1 MFMDKMKELVD
12 RLNEYRDAYYNRNE
26 SLISDQEYD
35 ALFDELAALERETGI
50 VYAGSPTATV
60 GYTVVSKLQKVN
72 HNHPLLSLGKTTDI
86 GEFSSYFEGKPMNL
100 MGKMDGLT
108 ASLLYRGGE
117 LISAESRGNGEV
129 GEDITHNA
137 RTFVNLPQRIPFAGE
152 LILDGEC
159 IITYPA
165 FREIIRR
172 ENTEYKN
179 PRNLVSGTVRQLD
192 SKIAARR
199 NVRFIAWK
207 LHKAVDAQGNSI
219 PETQTYHA
227 SFAFLA
233 SLGFQVVPHRFL
245 PNRFET
251 EQERQ
256 EALNREME
264 QLQQECAALG
274 YPIDGLVGS
283 FDDVAYGVSLGSTGH
298 HPKHSLAFKFYQDRN
313 ETVLRQIEW
322 STNRTGQVNPVAI
335 FDPVEI
341 DGTTVSRA
349 SLNNVSI
356 IKELELGLGDT
367 ITVIKA
373 NQIIPMVTDNL
384 TRSGSYVFPT
394 HCGSCG
400 EELELRNDNGREM
413 LYCVNPGCP
422 AIRLDR
428 ITYFVS
434 RDAMNILGLSQ
445 ERLNVLI
452 EQGFIRDFADI
463 YHLAEHREALEALER
478 FGKDSVDNL
487 LTSIEESRNC
497 RLSNVL
503 TAIGIPN
510 IGKNNAKLLAAHCF
524 AVKKGNPLE
533 TFLELAQED
542 FDWTVL
548 DGFGEVMSAGI
559 NRFVQQNRERIEPLA
574 ALLNIADETPDEN
587 APAGLAG
594 QSFCI
599 TGKLLHFPNRDAL
612 VEQIEKLGGKVVSGV
627 SAKTNYLI
635 TNDKDS
641 GSSKNQKAAK
651 FGTKIISE
659 EEFLAMCQNS

>member
-1 MFMDKMKELVD
+1 MDKMKELVD
-12 RLNEYRDAYYNRNE
+12 RLNRYRDAYYNQNE
-26 SLISDQEYD
+26 SLVSDQEYD
-35 ALFDELAALERETGI
+35 ALFDELAALEQETGI
-50 VYAGSPTATV
+50 VYANSPTATV
-60 GYTVVSKLQKVN
+60 GFAAVSKLQKVT

-86 GEFSSYFEGKPMNL
+86 GEFSAYFEGKPLNL

-108 ASLLYRGGE
+108 ASLLYRDGV
-117 LISAESRGNGEV
+117 LVSAESRGNGEV
-129 GEDITHNA
+129 GEDITHNV

-159 IITYPA
+159 IITYPT
-165 FREIIRR
+165 FRAIIQR

-192 SKIAARR
+192 SRIAAQR

-207 LHKAVDAQGNSI
+207 LHSARDEKGNSI
-219 PETQTYHA
+219 PEAGTYSA

-233 SLGFQVVPHRFL
+233 SLGFEVVPHRSI
-245 PNRFET
+245 PNCFDS

-256 EALNREME
+256 AALNQEME
-264 QLQQECAALG
+264 DLQQQCAALG
-274 YPIDGLVGS
+274 YPIDGIVGS

-384 TRSGSYVFPT
+384 TRSANYAFPT

-400 EELELRNDNGREM
+400 EKLELRNDNGREM
-413 LYCVNPGCP
+413 LYCVNPRCP
-422 AIRLDR
+422 AIRLDQ

-434 RDAMNILGLSQ
+434 RDAMNIMGLSQ
-445 ERLNVLI
+445 ERLSVLI
-452 EQGFIRDFADI
+452 DRGFVRDFADI
-463 YHLAEHREALEALER
+463 YHLSEHRQELEELER
-478 FGKDSVDNL
+478 FGKDSVENL
-487 LTSIEESRNC
+487 LSSIEESRNC
-497 RLSNVL
+497 RMSNVL

-524 AVKKGNPLE
+524 AVKKGNPLAA
-533 TFLELAQED
+533 FLELAREE

-559 NRFVQQNRERIEPLA
+559 NRFVKENLNRIRPLID
-574 ALLNIADETPDEN
+574 LLNIADETPREE
-587 APAGLAG
+587 ASAGLAG
-594 QSFCI
+594 QTFCI
-599 TGKLLHFPNRDAL
+599 TGKLNHFPNRDAL
-612 VEQIEKLGGKVVSGV
+612 VEQIEKLGGKVVTGV

-659 EEFLAMCQNS
+659 EEFLAMCGQP

>member
-1 MFMDKMKELVD
+1 MDKMKELVD
-12 RLNEYRDAYYNRNE
+12 RLNECRDAYYNKNE

-35 ALFDELAALERETGI
+35 ALFDKLAALEQQTGI
-50 VYAGSPTATV
+50 VYANSPTATV
-60 GYTVVSKLQKVN
+60 GYAVVSKLQKVA

-86 GEFSSYFEGKPMNL
+86 GEFSAYFEGKPLSL

-108 ASLLYRGGE
+108 ASLLYRDGV

-165 FREIIRR
+165 FREIIRQ
-172 ENTEYKN
+172 EETEYKN

-207 LHKAVDAQGNSI
+207 LHQAVDESGN
-219 PETQTYHA
+219 PLPQVGTYSE
-227 SFAFLA
+227 SFAFLS
-233 SLGFQVVPHRFL
+233 SLGFEVVPHRYL
-245 PNRFET
+245 SNQFET

-256 EALNREME
+256 DTLSREME
-264 QLQQECAALG
+264 DLQQECAALG
-274 YPIDGLVGS
+274 YPIDGLVGA

-384 TRSGSYVFPT
+384 TRSGSYIFPT

-400 EELELRNDNGREM
+400 KELELRNDNGREM
-413 LYCVNPGCP
+413 LYCVNPDCP

-434 RDAMNILGLSQ
+434 RDAMNIMGLSQ
-445 ERLNVLI
+445 ERLNLLI
-452 EQGFIRDFADI
+452 DRGFVRDFADI
-463 YHLAEHREALEALER
+463 YHLSVHREELEELER
-478 FGKDSVDNL
+478 FGKDSVKNMLD
-487 LTSIEESRNC
+487 SIEESRNC
-497 RLSNVL
+497 RLANVL

-524 AVKKGNPLE
+524 AAKRGDPLE

-548 DGFGEVMSAGI
+548 DGFGQVMSTGI
-559 NRFVQQNRERIEPLA
+559 NRFVQENRQRIQPLVK
-574 ALLNIADETPDEN
+574 LLNIADETPDEN
-587 APAGLAG
+587 APAGLTG

-599 TGKLLHFPNRDAL
+599 TGKLNHFPNRDAL

-627 SAKTNYLI
+627 SAKTNFLI

-659 EEFLAMCQNS
+659 EEFIALCGEP

>member
-1 MFMDKMKELVD
+1 MDKMKELVD
-12 RLNEYRDAYYNRNE
+12 RLNGYRDAYYNRNE
-26 SLISDQEYD
+26 SPVSDAEYD
-35 ALFDELAALERETGI
+35 ALFDELAAMERESGI
-50 VYAGSPTATV
+50 VYANSPTATV
-60 GYTVVSKLQKVN
+60 GYAVVSKLQKVT
-72 HNHPLLSLGKTTDI
+72 HNHPLLSLGKTTDM
-86 GEFSSYFEGKPMNL
+86 GEFADYFEGKPISL

-108 ASLLYRGGE
+108 ASLIYRDGE
-117 LISAESRGNGEV
+117 LVSAESRGNGEV

-137 RTFVNLPQRIPFAGE
+137 RTFVNLPQRIPFSGE

-159 IITYPA
+159 VIDYPS

-192 SKIAARR
+192 SRVAAGR

-207 LHKAVDAQGNSI
+207 LYSARDEAGAVVAGTD
-219 PETQTYHA
+219 TYSE
-227 SFAFLA
+227 SFAFLEK
-233 SLGFQVVPHRFL
+233 LGFEVVPNRL
-245 PNRFET
+245 VENRFES
-251 EQERQ
+251 EEERIDCLN
-256 EALNREME
+256 EAME
-264 QLQQECAALG
+264 DLQQRCAALG
-274 YPIDGLVGS
+274 YPIDGIVGS
-283 FDDVAYGVSLGSTGH
+283 FDDVAYGAGLGSTGH

-335 FDPVEI
+335 FDSVEI

-384 TRSGSYVFPT
+384 TRSGNYAFPT
-394 HCGSCG
+394 RCGSCG
-400 EELELRNDNGREM
+400 EALELRNDNGREM
-413 LYCVNPGCP
+413 LYCVNPDCP
-422 AIRLDR
+422 AIRLDQ

-434 RDAMNILGLSQ
+434 RDAMNILGLSE
-445 ERLNVLI
+445 ERLRVLM
-452 EQGFIRDFADI
+452 EKGFVRDFADI
-463 YHLAEHREALEALER
+463 YHLSEHRQELEALER

-487 LTSIEESRNC
+487 LSSIEDSRDC
-497 RLSNVL
+497 RMSNVL

-510 IGKNNAKLLAAHCF
+510 IGKNNAKLLAARCF
-524 AVKKGNPLE
+524 PAGEGSPLDA
-533 TFLELAQED
+533 FLDMALAD
-542 FDWTVL
+542 FDWTEL
-548 DGFGEVMSAGI
+548 DGFGEVMSDGI
-559 NRFVQQNRERIEPLA
+559 NRFVRENQQRIRPLGQ
-574 ALLNIADETPDEN
+574 LLRIAVE
-587 APAGLAG
+587 APRQADSLLAG
-594 QSFCI
+594 RSFCI
-599 TGKLLHFPNRDAL
+599 TGKLNHFVNRDAL
-612 VEQIEKLGGKVVSGV
+612 AAQIEKLGGKVVSGV
-627 SAKTNYLI
+627 SAKTDFLI

-659 EEFLAMCQNS
+659 EEFLAMCQL

>member
-1 MFMDKMKELVD
+1 MDKMKELVD
-12 RLNEYRDAYYNRNE
+12 RLNRYRDAYYNQNE
-26 SLISDQEYD
+26 SLVSDQEYD
-35 ALFDELAALERETGI
+35 ALFDELAALEQETGI
-50 VYAGSPTATV
+50 VYANSPTATV
-60 GYTVVSKLQKVN
+60 GFAAVSKLQKVT

-86 GEFSSYFEGKPMNL
+86 GEFSAYFEGKPLNL

-108 ASLLYRGGE
+108 ASLLYRDGV
-117 LISAESRGNGEV
+117 LVSAESRGNGEV
-129 GEDITHNA
+129 GEDITHNV

-159 IITYPA
+159 IITYPT
-165 FREIIRR
+165 FRAIIQR

-192 SKIAARR
+192 SRIAAGR

-207 LHKAVDAQGNSI
+207 LHSARDEKGNSI
-219 PETQTYHA
+219 PEAGTYSA

-233 SLGFQVVPHRFL
+233 SLGFEVVPHRSI
-245 PNRFET
+245 PNCFDS

-256 EALNREME
+256 AALNQEME
-264 QLQQECAALG
+264 DLQQQCAALG
-274 YPIDGLVGS
+274 YPIDGIVGS

-384 TRSGSYVFPT
+384 TRSANYVFPT

-400 EELELRNDNGREM
+400 EKLELRNDNGREM
-413 LYCVNPGCP
+413 LYCVNPRCP
-422 AIRLDR
+422 AIRLDQ
-428 ITYFVS
+428 ITNFVS
-434 RDAMNILGLSQ
+434 RDAMNIMGLSQ
-445 ERLNVLI
+445 ERLSVLI
-452 EQGFIRDFADI
+452 DRGFVRDFADI
-463 YHLAEHREALEALER
+463 YHLSEHRQELEELER
-478 FGKDSVDNL
+478 FGKDSVENL
-487 LTSIEESRNC
+487 LSSIEESRNC
-497 RLSNVL
+497 RMSNVL

-533 TFLELAQED
+533 TFLELAQRE

-559 NRFVQQNRERIEPLA
+559 NRFVKENLNRIRPLID
-574 ALLNIADETPDEN
+574 LLNIADETPREE
-587 APAGLAG
+587 ASAGLAG
-594 QSFCI
+594 QTFCI
-599 TGKLLHFPNRDAL
+599 TGKLNHFPNRDAL
-612 VEQIEKLGGKVVSGV
+612 VEQIEKLGGKVVTGV

-635 TNDKDS
+635 TNDKDY

-659 EEFLAMCQNS
+659 EEFLAMCGQP

>member
-1 MFMDKMKELVD
+1 MDNMKELVD
-12 RLNEYRDAYYNRNE
+12 RLNRYRDAYYNQNE
-26 SLISDQEYD
+26 SLVSDREYD
-35 ALFDELAALERETGI
+35 ALFDELAALEQETGI
-50 VYAGSPTATV
+50 VYANSPTATV
-60 GYTVVSKLQKVN
+60 GFAAVSKLQKVA
-72 HNHPLLSLGKTTDI
+72 HNHPLLSLGKTTNI
-86 GEFSSYFEGKPMNL
+86 QEFSDYFEEKPLNL
-100 MGKMDGLT
+100 MAKMDGLT
-108 ASLLYRGGE
+108 ASLLYRDGQ
-117 LISAESRGNGEV
+117 LVSAESRGNGEV
-129 GEDITHNA
+129 GEDITHNV
-137 RTFVNLPQRIPFAGE
+137 RTFVNLPRRIPFAGE

-165 FREIIRR
+165 FRDIIRR

-192 SKIAARR
+192 SRIAARR

-207 LHKAVDAQGNSI
+207 LHSARDEKGDPI
-219 PETQTYHA
+219 PEAGTYSA

-233 SLGFQVVPHRFL
+233 SLGFEVVPYRSVSNCFDS
-245 PNRFET
+245 
-251 EQERQ
+251 QQQRQ
-256 EALNREME
+256 EALSREME
-264 QLQQECAALG
+264 DLQQQCAALG
-274 YPIDGLVGS
+274 YPIDGIVGS

-298 HPKHSLAFKFYQDRN
+298 HPKHSLAFKFYQERN

-384 TRSGSYVFPT
+384 TRSGSYVFPR

-400 EELELRNDNGREM
+400 EKLELRNDNGREM
-413 LYCVNPGCP
+413 LYCVNSRCP
-422 AIRLDR
+422 AIRLDQ

-434 RDAMNILGLSQ
+434 RDAMNIMGLSQ
-445 ERLNVLI
+445 ERLSVLI
-452 EQGFIRDFADI
+452 DRGFVRDFADL
-463 YHLAEHREALEALER
+463 YRLAEHRQALEALER

-487 LTSIEESRNC
+487 LSSIEESRNC
-497 RLSNVL
+497 RMSNVL

-510 IGKNNAKLLAAHCF
+510 VGKNNAKLLAAHCF
-524 AVKKGNPLE
+524 SAKKGNPMAA
-533 TFLELAQED
+533 FLELAQAE

-548 DGFGEVMSAGI
+548 EGFGEVMSAGI
-559 NRFVQQNRERIEPLA
+559 NRFVRENRDRIQPLVD
-574 ALLNIADETPDEN
+574 LLNIADETPREN
-587 APAGLAG
+587 DSAGLAG
-594 QSFCI
+594 KTFCI
-599 TGKLLHFPNRDAL
+599 TGKLNHFPNRDAL
-612 VEQIEKLGGKVVSGV
+612 VEQIEKLGGKVVTGV

-651 FGTKIISE
+651 FGTKILSE
-659 EEFLAMCQNS
+659 AEFVALCGQL

>member
-1 MFMDKMKELVD
+1 MDNMKELVD
-12 RLNEYRDAYYNRNE
+12 RLNRYRDAYYNQNE
-26 SLISDQEYD
+26 SLVSDQEYD
-35 ALFDELAALERETGI
+35 ALFNELAALEQETGI
-50 VYAGSPTATV
+50 VYANSPTATV
-60 GYTVVSKLQKVN
+60 GFAAVSKLQKVT

-86 GEFSSYFEGKPMNL
+86 GEFSAYFEGKPLNL

-108 ASLLYRGGE
+108 ASLLYRDGQ
-117 LISAESRGNGEV
+117 LVSAESRGNGEV
-129 GEDITHNA
+129 GEDITHNV

-159 IITYPA
+159 IITYPT
-165 FREIIRR
+165 FRAIIQR

-192 SKIAARR
+192 SRIAAQR

-207 LHKAVDAQGNSI
+207 LHSARDEKGNSV
-219 PETQTYHA
+219 PETGTYSA

-233 SLGFQVVPHRFL
+233 SLGFEVVPHRSI
-245 PNRFET
+245 PNCFDS

-256 EALNREME
+256 AALNQEME
-264 QLQQECAALG
+264 DLQQQCAALG
-274 YPIDGLVGS
+274 YPIDGIVGS

-384 TRSGSYVFPT
+384 TRSANYAFPT

-400 EELELRNDNGREM
+400 EKLELRNDNGREM
-413 LYCVNPGCP
+413 LYCVNPRCP
-422 AIRLDR
+422 AIRLDQ

-434 RDAMNILGLSQ
+434 RDAMNIMGLSQ
-445 ERLNVLI
+445 ERLSVLI
-452 EQGFIRDFADI
+452 DRGFVRDFADI
-463 YHLAEHREALEALER
+463 YHLSEHRQELEELER
-478 FGKDSVDNL
+478 FGKDSVENL
-487 LTSIEESRNC
+487 LSSIEESRNC
-497 RLSNVL
+497 RMSNVL

-524 AVKKGNPLE
+524 AAKKGNPLE
-533 TFLELAQED
+533 TFLELAREE

-559 NRFVQQNRERIEPLA
+559 NRFVKENLNRIRPLID
-574 ALLNIADETPDEN
+574 LLNIADETPREE
-587 APAGLAG
+587 ASAGLAG
-594 QSFCI
+594 QTFCI
-599 TGKLLHFPNRDAL
+599 TGKLNHFPNRDAL
-612 VEQIEKLGGKVVSGV
+612 VEQIEKLGGKVVTGV

-659 EEFLAMCQNS
+659 AEFLAMCGQP

>member
-1 MFMDKMKELVD
+1 MDKMKELVD
-12 RLNEYRDAYYNRNE
+12 RLNRYRDAYYNKNE

-35 ALFDELAALERETGI
+35 ALFDELAELERQTGI

-60 GYTVVSKLQKVN
+60 GYTAVSKLRKVA

-86 GEFSSYFEGKPMNL
+86 GEFSAYFEGKPLSL
-100 MGKMDGLT
+100 MAKMDGLT
-108 ASLLYRGGE
+108 ASLLYRNGE

-137 RTFVNLPQRIPFAGE
+137 RTFLNLPQRIPFAGE

-159 IITYPA
+159 IITYPE

-192 SKIAARR
+192 SQVAARR

-207 LHKAVDAQGNSI
+207 LHRAVDEAGSPCPQ
-219 PETQTYHA
+219 TQRY
-227 SFAFLA
+227 SDGFAFLA
-233 SLGFQVVPHRFL
+233 SLGFEVVPHAFL
-245 PNRFET
+245 PNRFDS

-256 EALNREME
+256 EELNRQME

-274 YPIDGLVGS
+274 YPIDGMVGA
-283 FDDVAYGVSLGSTGH
+283 FDDVAYGMSLGSTGH

-313 ETVLRQIEW
+313 ETVLRDIVW
-322 STNRTGQVNPVAI
+322 STNRTGQVNPVAV

-384 TRSGSYVFPT
+384 TRSGSYSFPT
-394 HCGSCG
+394 RCGSCG
-400 EELELRNDNGREM
+400 SELILRNDNGREM
-413 LYCVNPGCP
+413 LYCENAACP

-428 ITYFVS
+428 LSYFVS

-445 ERLNVLI
+445 ERLSALI
-452 EQGFIRDFADI
+452 DRGFVRDFEDI
-463 YHLAEHREALEALER
+463 YHLKEHRQALTEMER
-478 FGKDSVDNL
+478 FGKDSVENL
-487 LTSIEESRNC
+487 LVSIEESRSC

-524 AVKKGNPLE
+524 AQKRGDPLE
-533 TFLELAQED
+533 TFLELALEG

-548 DGFGEVMSAGI
+548 DGIGQIMSDGI
-559 NRFVQQNRERIEPLA
+559 NRFVEENAERIRPLEG
-574 ALLNIADETPDEN
+574 LLRIADETPEES
-587 APAGLAG
+587 APGTLAG
-594 QSFCI
+594 KTFCI

-612 VEQIEKLGGKVVSGV
+612 VEKIESLGGKVVSGV

-651 FGTKIISE
+651 FGTAILSE
-659 EEFLAMCQNS
+659 EEFLALCGEH

>member
-1 MFMDKMKELVD
+1 MDRMKELVD
-12 RLNEYRDAYYNRNE
+12 RLNQYRDAYYNRNE

-35 ALFDELAALERETGI
+35 ALFDELAQLEHQTGI

-60 GYTVVSKLQKVN
+60 GYTAVSKLKKVT

-86 GEFSSYFEGKPMNL
+86 GEFADYFEGKPLSL
-100 MGKMDGLT
+100 MAKMDGLT
-108 ASLLYRGGE
+108 ASLLYQGGE
-117 LISAESRGNGEV
+117 LVSAESRGNGEV

-137 RTFVNLPQRIPFAGE
+137 RTFVNLPRRIPFAGE

-159 IITYPA
+159 VIDYPT
-165 FREIIRR
+165 FREIIQR

-192 SKIAARR
+192 SQVAARR
-199 NVRFIAWK
+199 NVRFIAWR
-207 LHKAVDAQGNSI
+207 LHKAADENGLPLAVTG
-219 PETQTYHA
+219 THHH
-227 SFAFLA
+227 SFAFLS
-233 SLGFQVVPHRFL
+233 SLGFEVVPNQYVD
-245 PNRFET
+245 NRFET
-251 EQERQ
+251 RQERMDG
-256 EALNREME
+256 LNTIME
-264 QLQQECAALG
+264 ELQQQCAALG
-274 YPIDGLVGS
+274 YPIDGMVGS
-283 FDDVAYGVSLGSTGH
+283 FDDTAYGISLGSTGH

-313 ETVLRQIEW
+313 ETVLREIEW

-356 IKELELGLGDT
+356 IKELQLGLGDT

-384 TRSGSYVFPT
+384 TRSGHYAFPT

-400 EELELRNDNGREM
+400 QKLELRNDNGREM
-413 LYCVNPGCP
+413 LYCVNSDCP
-422 AIRLDR
+422 AIHLDQ

-434 RDAMNILGLSQ
+434 RDAMNIMGLSE
-445 ERLNVLI
+445 ERLRVLI
-452 EQGFIRDFADI
+452 EKGFVRDFADI
-463 YHLAEHREALEALER
+463 YKLSEHRQELEKLER
-478 FGKDSVDNL
+478 FEKKSVDNL
-487 LTSIEESRNC
+487 LNSIEESRDC
-497 RLSNVL
+497 RMSSVL

-524 AVKKGNPLE
+524 AQRRGNPLE
-533 TFLELAQED
+533 TFLELALEG

-548 DGFGEVMSAGI
+548 DGFGEIMSAGI
-559 NRFVQQNRERIEPLA
+559 NRFVKENLQRIQPLTQ
-574 ALLNIADETPDEN
+574 LLRIMDETPRED
-587 APAGLAG
+587 APQGLAG

-612 VEQIEKLGGKVVSGV
+612 VEKIESLGGKVVSGV

-659 EEFLAMCQNS
+659 EEFLAMCQQ

>member
-1 MFMDKMKELVD
+1 MDHMKELVD
-12 RLNEYRDAYYNRNE
+12 RLNQYRDAYYNQNE
-26 SLISDQEYD
+26 SPVSDQEYD
-35 ALFDELAALERETGI
+35 RLFDELARLERETGI
-50 VYAGSPTATV
+50 VYANSPTATV
-60 GYTVVSKLQKVN
+60 GYTAVSKLQKVS

-86 GEFSSYFEGKPMNL
+86 GEFADYFQGKPLSL

-108 ASLLYRGGE
+108 ASLLYRKGE

-159 IITYPA
+159 VIDYPT
-165 FREIIRR
+165 FREIISR

-192 SKIAARR
+192 SRVAARR

-207 LHKAVDAQGNSI
+207 LYSARD
-219 PETQTYHA
+219 ETGAPVAGTDTY
-227 SFAFLA
+227 SGCFALLEK
-233 SLGFQVVPHRFL
+233 LGFEVVPNRYVE
-245 PNRFET
+245 NRFET
-251 EQERQ
+251 RQERLDCLN
-256 EALNREME
+256 EAME
-264 QLQQECAALG
+264 DLQQRCAALG
-274 YPIDGLVGS
+274 YPIDGIVGS
-283 FDDVAYGVSLGSTGH
+283 FDDVAYGTNLGSTGH

-384 TRSGSYVFPT
+384 TRSANYQFPT
-394 HCGSCG
+394 RCGSCG
-400 EELELRNDNGREM
+400 EALELRNDNGREM
-413 LYCVNPGCP
+413 LYCVNPRCP
-422 AIRLDR
+422 AIRLDQ

-434 RDAMNILGLSQ
+434 RDAMNILGLSE
-445 ERLNVLI
+445 ERLRLLI
-452 EQGFIRDFADI
+452 ENGFIRDFADI
-463 YHLAEHREALEALER
+463 YHLAEHRQELEGLDR
-478 FGKDSVDNL
+478 LGKDSVDNL
-487 LTSIEESRNC
+487 LNSIEESRDC
-497 RLSNVL
+497 RMSNVL

-510 IGKNNAKLLAAHCF
+510 IGKNNAKLLAARCF
-524 AVKKGNPLE
+524 SAGTGNPLDA
-533 TFLELAQED
+533 FLDMALAD
-542 FDWTVL
+542 YDWTEL
-548 DGFGEVMSAGI
+548 DGFGEIMSTGI
-559 NRFVQQNRERIEPLA
+559 NRFVRENQERIRPLIG
-574 ALLNIADETPDEN
+574 LLRIADETPAEN
-587 APAGLAG
+587 APLGLSG

-599 TGKLLHFPNRDAL
+599 TGKLNHFPNRDAL
-612 VEQIEKLGGKVVSGV
+612 VEQIEKRGGKVVSGV
-627 SAKTNYLI
+627 SAKTDYLI
-635 TNDKDS
+635 TNDKSS

-659 EEFLAMCQNS
+659 EEFIAMCQD

>member
-1 MFMDKMKELVD
+1 MDKMKELVD
-12 RLNEYRDAYYNRNE
+12 RLNRYRDAYYNQNE
-26 SLISDQEYD
+26 SPVSDREYD

-50 VYAGSPTATV
+50 VYANSPTATV
-60 GYTVVSKLQKVN
+60 GFAAVSKLRKVA

-86 GEFSSYFEGKPMNL
+86 GEFSAYFEGKPLNL

-108 ASLLYRGGE
+108 ASLLYRDGQ
-117 LISAESRGNGEV
+117 LVSAESRGNGEV
-129 GEDITHNA
+129 GEDITHNV

-159 IITYPA
+159 IIDYPT
-165 FREIIRR
+165 FRAIIRR

-192 SKIAARR
+192 SRIAARR

-207 LHKAVDAQGNSI
+207 LHSARDEQGNSI
-219 PETQTYHA
+219 PETGTYSA

-233 SLGFQVVPHRFL
+233 SLGFEVVPHRSL
-245 PNRFET
+245 PNRFDS

-256 EALNREME
+256 DSLSREME
-264 QLQQECAALG
+264 ELQQQCAALG
-274 YPIDGLVGS
+274 YPIDGIVGS
-283 FDDVAYGVSLGSTGH
+283 FDDVSYGVSLGSTGH

-384 TRSGSYVFPT
+384 TRSANYVFPT

-400 EELELRNDNGREM
+400 EKLELRNDNGREM
-413 LYCVNPGCP
+413 LYCVNPQCP
-422 AIRLDR
+422 AIRLDQ

-445 ERLNVLI
+445 ERLSVLI
-452 EQGFIRDFADI
+452 DRGFVRDFADI
-463 YHLAEHREALEALER
+463 YHLSEHRQALEELER
-478 FGKDSVDNL
+478 FGKDSVENL

-497 RLSNVL
+497 RMSNVL

-524 AVKKGNPLE
+524 AAGTGNPLE
-533 TFLELAQED
+533 TFLELAQRE

-559 NRFVQQNRERIEPLA
+559 NRFVKENRNRIQPLIG
-574 ALLNIADETPDEN
+574 LLNIADETPRED
-587 APAGLAG
+587 ASAGLAG
-594 QSFCI
+594 QTFCI
-599 TGKLLHFPNRDAL
+599 TGKLNHFPNRDAL
-612 VEQIEKLGGKVVSGV
+612 VEQIEKLGGKVVTGV

-651 FGTKIISE
+651 FGSKIISE
-659 EEFLAMCQNS
+659 AEFLAMCGQP

>member
-1 MFMDKMKELVD
+1 MDKMKQLVD
-12 RLNEYRDAYYNRNE
+12 RLNEYRDAYYNKDE
-26 SLISDQEYD
+26 SLVSDQEYD

-50 VYAGSPTATV
+50 VYANSPTATV
-60 GYTVVSKLQKVN
+60 GYSVVSKLQKVS
-72 HNHPLLSLGKTTDI
+72 HNHPLLSLGKTTSI
-86 GEFSSYFEGKPMNL
+86 QEFSAYFQGKPLNL

-108 ASLLYRGGE
+108 ASLLYRDGV
-117 LISAESRGNGEV
+117 LVSAESRGNGEV

-137 RTFVNLPQRIPFAGE
+137 RTFINLPQRIPFTGE

-165 FREIIRR
+165 FREIIQR

-207 LHKAVDAQGNSI
+207 LHRAVDEAGVSL
-219 PETQTYHA
+219 PETATYSA
-227 SFAFLA
+227 GFAFLA

-245 PNRFET
+245 QNQFET

-256 EALNREME
+256 EALKEEME

-283 FDDVAYGVSLGSTGH
+283 FDDVSYGVSLGSTGH

-313 ETVLRQIEW
+313 ETVLREIQW

-400 EELELRNDNGREM
+400 SPLENRNDNGREM
-413 LYCVNPGCP
+413 LYCVNPDCP
-422 AIRLDR
+422 AIRLDQL
-428 ITYFVS
+428 TYFVS
-434 RDAMNILGLSQ
+434 RDAMNIMGLSQ

-452 EQGFIRDFADI
+452 DQGFVRDFEDI
-463 YHLAEHREALEALER
+463 YHLDEHRAELESLER

-487 LTSIEESRNC
+487 LSSIEESRNC

-503 TAIGIPN
+503 TAIGIPG
-510 IGKNNAKLLAAHCF
+510 IGKNNAKLLATHCF
-524 AVKKGNPLE
+524 AAKRGNPLE

-542 FDWTVL
+542 FDWTAL
-548 DGFGEVMSAGI
+548 DGFGEILSTGI
-559 NRFVQQNRERIEPLA
+559 NRFVQESMARIQPLT
-574 ALLNIADETPDEN
+574 ALLNIADETPAED
-587 APAGLAG
+587 APAALAG

-659 EEFLAMCQNS
+659 EEFLAMCT

>member
-1 MFMDKMKELVD
+1 MDRMKELVD
-12 RLNEYRDAYYNRNE
+12 RLNQYRDAYYNQNE
-26 SLISDQEYD
+26 SLVSDQEYD
-35 ALFDELAALERETGI
+35 ALFDELAELERQTGI

-60 GYTVVSKLQKVN
+60 GYTAVSKLQKVT
-72 HNHPLLSLGKTTDI
+72 HNHPLLSLGKTTNL
-86 GEFSSYFEGKPMNL
+86 GEFADYFEGRPISL
-100 MGKMDGLT
+100 MAKMDGLT

-117 LISAESRGNGEV
+117 LVSAESRGNGEI

-137 RTFVNLPQRIPFAGE
+137 RTFVNLPRRIPFAGE

-159 IITYPA
+159 VIDYPTFRRIIQ
-165 FREIIRR
+165 R

-192 SKIAARR
+192 SQVAARR
-199 NVRFIAWK
+199 SVRFIAWK
-207 LHKAVDAQGNSI
+207 LHSAVD
-219 PETQTYHA
+219 ETGQPLAVTETYSE

-233 SLGFQVVPHRFL
+233 SLGFEVVPNEL
-245 PNRFET
+245 IVNRFDSQ
-251 EQERQ
+251 QERMDAL
-256 EALNREME
+256 EASME
-264 QLQQECAALG
+264 ELQQRCGALG
-274 YPIDGLVGS
+274 YPIDGMVGS
-283 FDDVAYGVSLGSTGH
+283 FDNREYGASLGSTGH

-349 SLNNVSI
+349 SVNNVSI
-356 IKELELGLGDT
+356 IKELQLGLGDT

-384 TRSGSYVFPT
+384 TRSNSYVFPT
-394 HCGSCG
+394 RCGSCG
-400 EELELRNDNGREM
+400 RELELRNDNGREM
-413 LYCVNPGCP
+413 LYCVNPDCP
-422 AIRLDR
+422 AIRLDQ

-434 RDAMNILGLSQ
+434 RDAMNIMGLSE
-445 ERLNVLI
+445 ERLRMLI
-452 EQGFIRDFADI
+452 DRGFVRDFADI
-463 YHLAEHREALEALER
+463 YHLADHREELEQLER
-478 FGKDSVDNL
+478 FGRDSVENL
-487 LTSIEESRNC
+487 LSSIEESRNC
-497 RLSNVL
+497 RMSNVL

-510 IGKNNAKLLAAHCF
+510 IGKNNAKLLSAHCF
-524 AVKKGNPLE
+524 AQRRGNPLE
-533 TFLELAQED
+533 TFLELALED

-559 NRFVQQNRERIEPLA
+559 NRFVRENQQRIRPLVE
-574 ALLNIADETPDEN
+574 LLRIADETPGED
-587 APAGLAG
+587 APGSLAG
-594 QSFCI
+594 QTFCI

-612 VEQIEKLGGKVVSGV
+612 VEKIESLGGKVVSGV

-651 FGTKIISE
+651 FGTRIISE
-659 EEFLAMCQNS
+659 EEFLDMCPQ